1 MVSHGVTGSN
11 RSSWKFFR
19 DNLLVRA
26 ELLSSPAVYRLGDG
40 IGVRHHAGAQ
50 QQGLKSPDYQ
60 EQAARITGSL
70 DSSCVETD

>member
-1 MVSHGVTGSN
+1 MVSQGSQ
-11 RSSWKFFR
+11 
-19 DNLLVRA
+19 VRIVPPGSFSL

>member
-1 MVSHGVTGSN
+1 MLHRTTQP
-11 RSSWKFFR
+11 FR
-19 DNLLVRA
+19 LLACNVCTRLVRA